1 MQRALAR
8 AARAIFPSLLETRS
22 SARLA
27 FERELASTR
36 RFRIENLELRLI
48 KNRAGN
54 FPKDFRSREWE
65 FPENQFGN
73 SREFPG
79 T

>member
-1 MQRALAR
+1 MQRAFAR

-48 KNRAGN
+48 KNEATLSYSWAQNVQG
-54 FPKDFRSREWE
+54 DLRS
-65 FPENQFGN
+65 
-73 SREFPG
+73 
-79 T
+79 